1 MWGLLN
7 LFLIENVNVIFIV
20 MREKLDKLLDIL
32 SGKFMVEYCL
42 FILFW

>member
-32 SGKFMVEYCL
+32 SGKLMVEYCL